1 MNSVTGGLW
10 RQCLVAE
17 GSGWD
22 GYIYLPSLLDRAN
35 ALLTMGS
42 GYVREW
48 STFMSSTTP
57 LRCLKICQ
65 GTLFGGVMPQLWT
78 FSALPHEQPLQTE
91 SSPLLLSINM
101 FVARVNCQNSN
112 CTRPWPKLHN
122 RNYPVLYYLLRWLIN
137 FPSSFTFRSLINE

>member
-1 MNSVTGGLW
+1 M
-10 RQCLVAE
+10 AE

-65 GTLFGGVMPQLWT
+65 GSLFGGGNAPTVDFQCST
-78 FSALPHEQPLQTE
+78 S
-91 SSPLLLSINM
+91 
-101 FVARVNCQNSN
+101 
-112 CTRPWPKLHN
+112 
-122 RNYPVLYYLLRWLIN
+122 
-137 FPSSFTFRSLINE
+137 